1 VATLPNGRQ
10 LMKILKQVKYLS
22 FLAAGMLLPGFASG
36 ASLLEIYQQALQ
48 SDPLIHEAEARRL
61 ATLEAVPQARGRL
74 LPQLNAGASYG
85 TGSNSGLQQQPIF
98 DPGTG
103 DIIGF
108 ASIES
113 ESDFDT
119 FGWNA
124 ELRQTVF
131 RWDQFV
137 GLQQAQKRVAKAEVD
152 YELAQQDLIVRVV
165 TRYFDVLGAED
176 RLTSINADRR
186 AIARQLEQA
195 RQRFEVGL
203 IAITDVQ
210 ESQAAYDQAV
220 ASEIQA
226 KRELATARELLR
238 EITGEYIRE
247 LSAPKEDFPLMS
259 PNPATQESW
268 IDLAMDQNLSLVSSR
283 FDEEIAR
290 DEISS
295 RRNGHYPSLD
305 LVAGYEDN
313 NTDISN
319 VTVGGQTTANPN
331 FPVDNSRESIF
342 LQFNLPLFAGGTV
355 SSQVKEAVY
364 LHRAS
369 REQLQRVTRET
380 ERQARDAYLG
390 VNSEISRVNALSQAV
405 ESSRTALE
413 ATQAGFEV
421 GTRTI
426 VDVLLSQRS
435 LYTAITNYEASRYT
449 YIGNV
454 LRLKLAAGTLRVQDL
469 EEIDRHLV
477 PRRPPEDVI
486 AEQEANEASTQ

>member
-1 VATLPNGRQ
+1 M
-10 LMKILKQVKYLS
+10 MKKIFNIRYLTIS
-22 FLAAGMLLPGFASG
+22 LLIAGLPGSASA

-48 SDPLIHEAEARRL
+48 SDPLIHEAEARRM
-61 ATLEAVPQARGRL
+61 ATLEAVPQARGLL
-74 LPQLNAGASYG
+74 LPQINAGANYG
-85 TGSNSGLQQQPIF
+85 TGSSSGLQQQPVI

-103 DIIGF
+103 DVIGF
-108 ASIES
+108 VSVEA

-137 GLQQAQKRVAKAEVD
+137 GLQQAQKRVAKAEID
-152 YELAQQDLIVRVV
+152 FELAQQDLIVRVV
-165 TRYFDVLGAED
+165 TRYFEVLGAED
-176 RLTSINADRR
+176 RLTSINADKR

-210 ESQAAYDQAV
+210 ESQAAYDQSV
-220 ASEIQA
+220 AAEIQA

-247 LSAPKEDFPLMS
+247 LSAPTERFPLVS
-259 PNPATQESW
+259 PNPATEENW
-268 IDLAMDQNLSLVSSR
+268 IDIAMDQNLSLVSSR

-295 RRNGHYPSLD
+295 RRNGHYPTLD
-305 LVAGYEDN
+305 LVASYDTSD
-313 NTDISN
+313 TDISK
-319 VTVGGQTTANPN
+319 VTVGGQPTANPS
-331 FPVDNSRESIF
+331 FPTDSTRDSLF
-342 LQFNLPLFAGGTV
+342 LQFNLPIFAGGRV
-355 SSQVKEAVY
+355 SSRVREAVY

-369 REQLQRVTRET
+369 LEQLQRVTRET
-380 ERQARDAYLG
+380 ERRARDAYLG
-390 VNSEISRVNALSQAV
+390 VLSEISRVNALAQAV

-426 VDVLLSQRS
+426 VDVLISQRA
-435 LYTAITNYEASRYT
+435 LYTAITNYEQSRYT

-454 LRLKLAAGTLRVQDL
+454 LRLKLAAGTLRIQDL
-469 EEIDRHLV
+469 EEIDQHLV
-477 PRRPPEDVI
+477 SRRPPEDVI
-486 AEQEANEASTQ
+486 AEQEADGSNP